1 MTSKN
6 YRNNKNIDFF
16 KTFSKEIK
24 LIGMDVDGILT
35 DGKIYQGASSDAQVK
50 AFNCK
55 DGIGIRLLKKYN
67 FKIALISGGSGECIT
82 KRAKSLGIEI
92 LEFGVKNKLDVLIK
106 LQSKYNIN
114 ANETVFLGD
123 DINDLTVLKKVR
135 IFATPFDGHIACK
148 AKAHWIGEKL
158 GGKGFVREFTDNLIL
173 GKGLDPYMPLE
184 TANDY

>member
-1 MTSKN
+1 MKSKIDH
-6 YRNNKNIDFF
+6 NNKNIDFF

-35 DGKIYQGASSDAQVK
+35 DGKIYQGASDAQIK

-55 DGIGIRLLKKYN
+55 DGMGIRLLKKYD

-92 LEFGVKNKLDVLIK
+92 LEFGVKNKLDVLTK
-106 LQSKYNIN
+106 LQTKYNIN
-114 ANETVFLGD
+114 PNETVFLGD
-123 DINDLTVLKKVR
+123 DINDLTVLQRVR
-135 IFATPFDGHIACK
+135 IFATPSDGHIACK
-148 AKAHWIGEKL
+148 TRAHWIGEKL
-158 GGKGFVREFTDNLIL
+158 GGNGFVREFTDNLIL
-173 GKGLDPYMPLE
+173 GKGLDPYMPLV

>member
-1 MTSKN
+1 MNSGIHH
-6 YRNNKNIDFF
+6 NNKNIDFF

-24 LIGMDVDGILT
+24 LVGMDVDGILT
-35 DGKIYQGASSDAQVK
+35 DGKIYQGASDTQVK

-55 DGIGIRLLKKYN
+55 DGMGIRLLKKYN

-92 LEFGVKNKLDVLIK
+92 LEFGVKNKLDMLIK

-114 ANETVFLGD
+114 AKETVFLGD
-123 DINDLTVLKKVR
+123 DINDLTVLQRVR
-135 IFATPFDGHIACK
+135 IFATPYDGHIACK
-148 AKAHWIGEKL
+148 ARADWIGEKL
-158 GGKGFVREFTDNLIL
+158 GGNGFVREFTDNLIL